1 MSSIPRGIGLYGSE
15 YSTQAQRIG
24 LTSGAVPI
32 AIYGLGKMGLPLAGV
47 YAEMSGNVTGV
58 DIDEDVVRGINRGEC
73 HIDGE
78 PGLPEL
84 VAEQVERDRFEAS
97 SDSRAVAK
105 ESSVHVVIVPT
116 LITDEHE
123 ADLGALESV
132 CADIGSGLDAGDL
145 VIIECTV
152 PPRTCEDVVMPILE
166 RESGLSRGE
175 FGLAFCPERTSSGK
189 ALYKLREAHPKIVG
203 GIDDESTRIAE
214 MIYGEITNND
224 VIPVSDATTAEA
236 VKVFEGLYRDVN
248 IGLANELARVTDSLG
263 IDTTEAIEA
272 ANTQSYC
279 NIHTPGIGVG
289 GHCIPYYPYF
299 LMQQVPEQTPLI
311 QTARDV
317 NDSMPGFGVEKLLE
331 GLSRRH
337 TDIEDAKVLV
347 LGVTYRAGV
356 AETRATPAA
365 PVIEELQGLG
375 ADVYA
380 TDPLVDVAE
389 FGATPVDLDDVTDDE
404 YDAAVLVTAHEQ
416 FQEIDWNEFA
426 DMIVVDGRQALDLSD
441 TDHYV
446 YTIGVGPGEM
456 RTKERLE
463 Q

>member
-365 PVIEELQGLG
+365 PVIE
-375 ADVYA
+375 
-380 TDPLVDVAE
+380 
-389 FGATPVDLDDVTDDE
+389 
-404 YDAAVLVTAHEQ
+404 
-416 FQEIDWNEFA
+416 
-426 DMIVVDGRQALDLSD
+426 
-441 TDHYV
+441 
-446 YTIGVGPGEM
+446 
-456 RTKERLE
+456 
-463 Q
+463 